1 MNVFIVCAS
10 KIKNDSHIGK
20 LITEYQKRLTS
31 IKLTICEFDERNM
44 SKEKINEKI
53 FSLIKP
59 NSYKILLD
67 EKGKDL
73 STLQLKKLMVDS
85 YNQNQKNI
93 TFLIAGSDGF
103 TDDARSK
110 ADYILSLSALTFP
123 HQIARMLLVEQIYRV
138 QSLINNH
145 PYHRE

>member
-1 MNVFIVCAS
+1 MNITIVSAS
-10 KIKNDSHIGK
+10 KIKANSPVGK
-20 LITEYQKRLTS
+20 LIEEYQKRLTS
-31 IKLTICEFDERNM
+31 IKLSVIEFDERNM

-67 EKGKDL
+67 EKGKSL
-73 STLQLKKLMVDS
+73 STLELKNLLIEKQS
-85 YNQNQKNI
+85 EKNI

-103 TDDARSK
+103 TEGSK
-110 ADYILSLSALTFP
+110 KVANYMLSLSALTFP

>member
-1 MNVFIVCAS
+1 MNISIICAS
-10 KIKNDSHIGK
+10 KVKSESPVGK
-20 LITEYQKRLTS
+20 LVSEYQKRLTS
-31 IKLTICEFDERNM
+31 LNLSIVEFDEKNL

-67 EKGKDL
+67 EKGKSL
-73 STLQLKKLMVDS
+73 STLQLKNLITDS
-85 YNQNQKNI
+85 YSKNQKNI
-93 TFLIAGSDGF
+93 SFLIAGSDGF
-103 TDDARSK
+103 TAECKSK
-110 ADYILSLSALTFP
+110 ADYILSLSSLTFP

>member
-1 MNVFIVCAS
+1 MNVSIICAS
-10 KIKNDSHIGK
+10 KIKPNSPVGQ
-20 LITEYQKRLTS
+20 LIEEYQKRLNS
-31 IKLTICEFDERNM
+31 IRLSIIEFDEKNM

-67 EKGKDL
+67 EKGKSL
-73 STLQLKKLMVDS
+73 STTQLKQLIVDS
-85 YNQNQKNI
+85 YSLNQKSFS
-93 TFLIAGSDGF
+93 FLIAGSDGF
-103 TDDARSK
+103 SEQSRAK
-110 ADYILSLSALTFP
+110 ADYILSLSDLTFP